1 MARKPGY
8 TDEFRASAVL
18 YLEAAGYPGRVGA
31 LTEVAAKLGM
41 KGKERTLTRWYNREN
56 NPPPD
61 KLVNE
66 KRQSMIARL
75 NNLANLFLDRLI
87 DENEDIPIDK
97 VPTAFGIIVDK
108 LQLLN
113 DEPTENISN
122 RIVIEY
128 DSADF
133 TETV

>member
-1 MARKPGY
+1 M
-8 TDEFRASAVL
+8 L
-18 YLEAAGYPGRVGA
+18 YLEAAGYPGRLGA

-41 KGKERTLTRWYNREN
+41 RGKERTLTRWYNREN

-66 KRQSMIARL
+66 KRRDMITKL
-75 NNLANLFLDRLI
+75 DNLAHLFLDRLTE
-87 DENEDIPIDK
+87 ENEDIPIDK

-108 LQLLN
+108 WQLLN
-113 DEPTENISN
+113 NEPTENVNN

-128 DSADF
+128 DTADIA
-133 TETV
+133 